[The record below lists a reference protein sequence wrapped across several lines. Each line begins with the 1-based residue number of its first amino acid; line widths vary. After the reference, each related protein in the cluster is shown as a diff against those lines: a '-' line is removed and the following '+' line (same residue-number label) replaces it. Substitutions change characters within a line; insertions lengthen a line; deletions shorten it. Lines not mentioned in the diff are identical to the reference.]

1 MCSKTKHGCIVVLSG
16 NINAGCQILC
26 LASMVVTVLTTSA
39 VSLFVQMQYT
49 QDCATL
55 EANNISIHVL
65 CKFARKLVLMF
76 RSFVRPVR
84 E

>member
-1 MCSKTKHGCIVVLSG
+1 
-16 NINAGCQILC
+16 
-26 LASMVVTVLTTSA
+26 MVVTVLTTSA
-39 VSLFVQMQYT
+39 VSLFVQTQYT

-55 EANNISIHVL
+55 EASNISIHVL